1 MICITFVWGKGKK
14 DETSIIYG
22 EYTLNLRKDL
32 HVFLTSPTLVPIDI
46 KLDYIAKRFLA
57 RGTRI

>member
-22 EYTLNLRKDL
+22 EYFKFKKRLAC
-32 HVFLTSPTLVPIDI
+32 FLTSPTLVPIDI